1 MEPFGRTKSA
11 QQFTLN
17 ICPQKILLAKFSLK
31 RPFIVIKEP
40 IYSKFC

>member
-17 ICPQKILLAKFSLK
+17 ICPQKILLAKFLIKSLFNGNK
-31 RPFIVIKEP
+31 VP
-40 IYSKFC
+40 S